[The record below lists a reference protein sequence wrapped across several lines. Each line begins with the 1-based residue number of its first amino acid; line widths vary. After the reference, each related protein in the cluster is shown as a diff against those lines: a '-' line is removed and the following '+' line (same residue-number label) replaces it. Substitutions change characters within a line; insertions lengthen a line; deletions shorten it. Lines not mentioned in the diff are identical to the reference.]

1 MPCLSSPQDT
11 HTGTHTTFLL
21 SCSVSFHRLIHPQFT
36 SGYTPIHRIAPDRS
50 PFAFGCCRRRWWFP
64 QPRRSGMRAS
74 GFRRLAPFLLVLAA
88 AAVVDASYRGGD
100 HNFHRDFDV
109 VWGEGNARF
118 RDGGRLVELSLDER
132 TGARLQSKER
142 YLFGRFDLEIKL
154 VPGESAGTIT
164 SFYICTGGARHD
176 EVDFEF
182 LGNVSGE
189 PYLLHT
195 NIFSDG
201 KGEREQQFV
210 LWFDP
215 TQDFHTYSILWNP
228 HNIILYIDGTPIR
241 VFKNNAA
248 YGVPFPTRQPVHVF
262 ASIWDAEDWATQGG
276 RVKTNWSSAPFVAT
290 YRRYN
295 VSNACV
301 WDDDSRRRCLGPEES
316 SSVGRRQP
324 SWMAQR
330 MDWWSWMTLNW
341 VRMNYMAYDYCEDRK
356 RFPHGFPAECIIP
369 IGQT

>member
-1 MPCLSSPQDT
+1 
-11 HTGTHTTFLL
+11 
-21 SCSVSFHRLIHPQFT
+21 
-36 SGYTPIHRIAPDRS
+36 
-50 PFAFGCCRRRWWFP
+50 
-64 QPRRSGMRAS
+64 MRAS
-74 GFRRLAPFLLVLAA
+74 GLTRLYLLLVLVLVLLAVAA
-88 AAVVDASYRGGD
+88 AAAGASGEHDFR
-100 HNFHRDFDV
+100 RDFEV

-118 RDGGRLVELSLDER
+118 RDGGREVELSLDTR
-132 TGARLQSKER
+132 TGARLQSKQR
-142 YLFGRFDLEIKL
+142 YLFGRFDIDIKL

-182 LGNVSGE
+182 LGNTTGE

-215 TQDFHTYSILWNP
+215 TESFHTYSILWNP
-228 HNIILYIDGTPIR
+228 HNIILYIDGVPIR
-241 VFKNNAA
+241 VFRNNAA
-248 YGVPFPTRQPVHVF
+248 RGVPFPAAQPVHVF

-276 RVKTNWSSAPFVAT
+276 RVKTDWAKAPFVAA

-301 WDDDSRRRCLGPEES
+301 WDEEHGRARCPKATAGRRRREAA
-316 SSVGRRQP
+316 
-324 SWMAQR
+324 WMAQK
-330 MDWWSWMTLNW
+330 MDWWSWMTLSW
-341 VRMNYMAYDYCEDRK
+341 VRMNYLVYDYCDDRR
-356 RFPHGFPAECIIP
+356 RFPDGSPPECVIP
-369 IGQT
+369 IGRA